1 MFNLVMVENECI
13 RTSDLYF
20 FADPW
25 LDLCKFTN
33 YVGVPLYFFLP
44 EKVTAFKVV
53 PFFVIVCI
61 S

>member
-1 MFNLVMVENECI
+1 MLNLVMVENESI
-13 RTSDLYF
+13 PTSDLCF

-33 YVGVPLYFFLP
+33 YVVVPLYCALL
-44 EKVTAFKVV
+44 EKITAFKVV
-53 PFFVIVCI
+53 PCFVIVYI